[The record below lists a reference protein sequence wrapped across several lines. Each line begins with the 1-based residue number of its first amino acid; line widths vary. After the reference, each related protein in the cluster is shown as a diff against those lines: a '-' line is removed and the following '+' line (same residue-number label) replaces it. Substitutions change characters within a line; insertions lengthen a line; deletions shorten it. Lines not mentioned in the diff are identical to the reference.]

1 MSLLTSIAREEM
13 VVERFLSDVYLHMQA
28 PLGFFNL
35 PYIRVITPSPKMKQ
49 AFREWSIN
57 GLIH

>member
-49 AFREWSIN
+49 AFRE
-57 GLIH
+57 